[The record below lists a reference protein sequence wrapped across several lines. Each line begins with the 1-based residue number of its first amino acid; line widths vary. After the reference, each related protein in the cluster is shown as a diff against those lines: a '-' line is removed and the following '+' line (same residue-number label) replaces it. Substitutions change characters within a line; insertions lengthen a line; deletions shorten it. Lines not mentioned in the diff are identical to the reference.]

1 MLDFFLEWRESSGH
15 NALVINRPFIATNFG
30 KPNDFA
36 SLDSNSLSLAGAA
49 IILPMPDRFY
59 SAEPI
64 DGPTTTL
71 GGTEAHHLLHV
82 LRAQPGLALIVFD
95 GRGGQFDA
103 QVVQCHRT
111 TVTLS
116 VGPRQ
121 QIERELPFALTL
133 AVALPKGDRQR
144 WLLEKSVELGVSRLI
159 PLQTA
164 RSVGKSEPSAKLTR
178 YVIEASKQCG
188 RNRLMQIAPAQPW
201 SKLACSKLAW
211 SKLATE
217 ATDQARILAHP
228 GGQPLSQADCNPID
242 ESLTLAIGP
251 EGGFTDD
258 EVAQATDA
266 GWQIVGLGERILRIE
281 TAAIALVAA
290 LTVSRQ

>member
-1 MLDFFLEWRESSGH
+1 
-15 NALVINRPFIATNFG
+15 
-30 KPNDFA
+30 
-36 SLDSNSLSLAGAA
+36 
-49 IILPMPDRFY
+49 MPDRFY

-82 LRAQPGLALIVFD
+82 LRAQPGLELIVFD
-95 GRGGQFDA
+95 GQGGQFDA

-121 QIERELPFALTL
+121 EIERELPFGLTL

-201 SKLACSKLAW
+201 L
-211 SKLATE
+211 KLATE
-217 ATDQARILAHP
+217 TTNKTRLFAHP
-228 GGQPLSQADCNPID
+228 GGHPFPQENCHSTTA
-242 ESLTLAIGP
+242 LTLAIGP

-258 EVAQATDA
+258 EVAQAADA

-281 TAAIALVAA
+281 TAAIAMVAA
-290 LTVSRQ
+290 LTVNRQ